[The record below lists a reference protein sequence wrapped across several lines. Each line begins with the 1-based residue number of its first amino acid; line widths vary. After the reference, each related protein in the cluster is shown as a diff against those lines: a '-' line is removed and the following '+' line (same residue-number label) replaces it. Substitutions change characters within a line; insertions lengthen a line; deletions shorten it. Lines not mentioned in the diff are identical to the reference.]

1 MEGILNIFMKSL
13 SLVIPAWN
21 EEKNIPPLIQAIKKD
36 IPLLTDDF
44 EVIFIDDASSDAT
57 PKLLDD
63 LSKLDARIKVIHN
76 KKNMKLGG
84 SLREGLRIVSKDLVL
99 YLDADLPFDLK
110 EVKRGVRVLEKENAD
125 VVSAYRINRG
135 IDGLRRTLYS
145 IVYNCLVDALFHL
158 KLRDIN
164 FSFKLFKRRI
174 LERISLHSDGSFLVV
189 ELLIKAK
196 ANACKIAQMPAWYI
210 TRKTGRSSLSSFLV
224 IKKIISEL
232 ITFYFGI
239 FQWYSSNNVVLKT
252 LAPYYENAP
261 FLKKLYLYL
270 RISSCPFDKIEKYV
284 PREGRIV
291 DVGCGMGSFSLFLSH
306 QSDNRDVTAVD
317 WNSDRI
323 AFNMEIAKANN
334 VSIDFIKSNIV
345 DFAIP
350 SCQGIVII
358 DVLYLI
364 DEQRRN
370 DLLSRCYNKLVPGG
384 TIVIKEIKRGLSLKY
399 AWYLFQEVFMTKIA
413 RINQSTGL
421 YHMDSGYVMAALQD
435 AGFKTTMIDCS
446 KGYMYPHWL
455 YIGQKN

>member
-1 MEGILNIFMKSL
+1 MKSL

-21 EEKNIPPLIQAIKKD
+21 EEENIPRLIQAIKKD
-36 IPLLTDDF
+36 VPLLTEDF
-44 EVIFIDDASSDAT
+44 EVIFIDDASSDTT

-63 LSKLDARIKVIHN
+63 LSRFDTRIKVIHN
-76 KKNMKLGG
+76 KKNIKLGG
-84 SLREGLRIVSKDLVL
+84 SLREGLRIASKDIIL

-110 EVKRGVRVLEKENAD
+110 EAKRGLKVLEKENAD

-158 KLRDIN
+158 KLKDVN

-174 LERISLHSDGSFLVV
+174 LERIPLYSDGSFLVA

-196 ANACKIAQMPAWYI
+196 ANACKIVQIPVWY
-210 TRKTGRSSLSSFLV
+210 TSRKAGRSSLSSFSV

-239 FQWYSSNNVVLKT
+239 FQWYSSNNVAIKT

-284 PREGRIV
+284 PREGRIINM
-291 DVGCGMGSFSLFLSH
+291 GCGMGSFSLFLSR

-317 WNSDRI
+317 
-323 AFNMEIAKANN
+323 
-334 VSIDFIKSNIV
+334 
-345 DFAIP
+345 
-350 SCQGIVII
+350 
-358 DVLYLI
+358 
-364 DEQRRN
+364 
-370 DLLSRCYNKLVPGG
+370 
-384 TIVIKEIKRGLSLKY
+384 
-399 AWYLFQEVFMTKIA
+399 
-413 RINQSTGL
+413 
-421 YHMDSGYVMAALQD
+421 
-435 AGFKTTMIDCS
+435 
-446 KGYMYPHWL
+446 
-455 YIGQKN
+455 